1 MRKFATAEDDDDL
14 LPDDYPSDSDSY
26 VLGKPTLDLAALMWQ
41 PSYRGGL
48 LSADELSEPPESEL
62 ESEPT
67 NKGVES
73 EPKSG
78 SKFGSGFIPQDGS
91 PSVLPSRFT
100 TERYPVTAAFVEHG
114 EEPRRGP
121 VPLPR
126 KSFTVGGTADSSDS
140 IAGQTNQS
148 VRPPP
153 PLGCESLTSAQSTGP
168 PTASA
173 AVRPPPPAAPQSAA
187 PRRDTSGAGT
197 RPPPPPPPRTG
208 DIGDR
213 AAQIPSTAPTNSIDP
228 PFGNSNAHSVTPT
241 PPAAEPVP
249 PPPFVQP
256 QSSKIASSYADEGS
270 ETGEAEPQDT
280 FGEPT
285 ALNNKHVPAP
295 RRRMTGRPLPSAP
308 GVDTEPEL
316 SPSKSHRPTPIH
328 ADGQGG
334 EYKPQK
340 RTGESTETHDGGSG
354 PSSPLNAADQARKLV
369 PIHALLPHELVEVS
383 QHEKYGK
390 YFKLLKVGIP
400 KASVQKKMRDE
411 GVNEIF
417 LDLRPQ
423 DLVPIEETTNDFIAA
438 REHPIYKKYFRMLK
452 VGMQVPEVKVRLR
465 EDGIDPEIIEL
476 DPEQLVPLSEVRK
489 YSGTG
494 HSPSTAAGGVA
505 ATARKKRQLFQ
516 GIDASK
522 LGEDSLWA
530 EDEEEDIDFDAAELQ
545 RLFVAGT
552 AHGAGPGAGAGG
564 GARGPKTA
572 SLIDAKRAQNA
583 AISLA
588 RIKFTYEQLHEKVLS
603 LDDEKLSVEQLLSL
617 REYLPTHGEAQALRA
632 HKGDT
637 AAWGPAER
645 YMHAMLDLSQ
655 AASRIGC
662 MIYKQQFPS
671 LVHSCKA
678 QLAQLEMACEDV
690 KNCARL
696 KKVLKTILK
705 VGNQMDGGASH
716 AGLSMESL
724 LKLQSTKAFD
734 KKTSVLQYVVCVI
747 AKQDPDSLLFVE
759 DVASSSIAA
768 KLSFEQIANDKA
780 SIRRELE
787 QQLQF
792 LRTLDSSGEGSSL
805 HSIIAKS
812 LEFLSVK
819 ATHQCEDLDK
829 RYGKTHAKFAHLLAY
844 FGEEAT
850 LSSVDFFT
858 MLSRF
863 VQDFVTVRESV
874 QKSMRVEERKQA
886 AQELKDVS
894 KRQST
899 GRVATAALFSQLSN
913 ESSEAAA
920 EELVTGPVRRPSSM
934 RISSSGAAQRRSQL
948 LNEANAALTSTEEPQ
963 PATRRGS
970 ELELRRTNGIP
981 KGRSSTNESTIAA
994 IQAMVALQMSG
1005 PSSGDADGAH
1015 TETTVAASGLRSE
1028 SDTSTTVEAA
1038 QPPRPPPPPAA
1049 STGSAPRPP
1058 PPSWSSCNPASAA
1071 SPPPPPPP
1079 PSSVTAPL
1087 PPPTTI
1093 PAPPAAPQPPP
1104 APPAGPTKPPPPP
1117 PPLK

>member
-1 MRKFATAEDDDDL
+1 
-14 LPDDYPSDSDSY
+14 
-26 VLGKPTLDLAALMWQ
+26 MWQ

-48 LSADELSEPPESEL
+48 LSADELSEPPESEP

-67 NKGVES
+67 NEGVES

-100 TERYPVTAAFVEHG
+100 TQRYPVTAAFVEHG

-140 IAGQTNQS
+140 IAGQTAS
-148 VRPPP
+148 PVRPPP
-153 PLGCESLTSAQSTGP
+153 PPSGESLTSAQSTGP

-173 AVRPPPPAAPQSAA
+173 AERPPPPAAPQSAV
-187 PRRDTSGAGT
+187 PRHGTSGAGT

-213 AAQIPSTAPTNSIDP
+213 AAQTISTAPPNSMVP
-228 PFGNSNAHSVTPT
+228 LLGNSNAHSVTPA

-256 QSSKIASSYADEGS
+256 QSWSSASSYVDEGAES
-270 ETGEAEPQDT
+270 ETGEIEAQDS
-280 FGEPT
+280 FGEPA
-285 ALNNKHVPAP
+285 ALSNSHVPAP
-295 RRRMTGRPLPSAP
+295 RRRMTGRPLPVAP
-308 GVDTEPEL
+308 CVDREPEL
-316 SPSKSHRPTPIH
+316 SPSKSHRPTPIR

-334 EYKPQK
+334 EYKPQQ
-340 RTGESTETHDGGSG
+340 RTSESTEYHDGGSG
-354 PSSPLNAADQARKLV
+354 PSSPLSAADQARKLV

-383 QHEKYGK
+383 QLEKYGK
-390 YFKLLKVGIP
+390 YFKMLKVGIP

-452 VGMQVPEVKVRLR
+452 VGMQVLEVKARLR
-465 EDGIDPEIIEL
+465 EDGIDPEII
-476 DPEQLVPLSEVRK
+476 DMDGEQLVPLSEVRK

-494 HSPSTAAGGVA
+494 HSPAGGVA
-505 ATARKKRQLFQ
+505 AAPRKKRQLFQ

-530 EDEEEDIDFDAAELQ
+530 EGEEEDIDFDAAELQ

-552 AHGAGPGAGAGG
+552 AHGAGQGGGAGG

-588 RIKFTYEQLHEKVLS
+588 RIKFSYEQLREKVLS

-645 YMHAMLDLSQ
+645 YMHAMLDLPQ
-655 AASRIGC
+655 AASRIGS

-747 AKQDPDSLLFVE
+747 AKQDPDSVLFVE
-759 DVASSSIAA
+759 DVASSSVAA

-780 SIRRELE
+780 SVRRELE

-805 HSIIAKS
+805 HRMIAKS

-829 RYGKTHAKFAHLLAY
+829 RYAKTHAKFAHLLAY

-863 VQDFVTVRESV
+863 VQDFVTVREAV
-874 QKSMRVEERKQA
+874 QKSMRAEERKQA
-886 AQELKDVS
+886 AQDLKDVS

-899 GRVATAALFSQLSN
+899 GRVATAALFSQLSS

-920 EELVTGPVRRPSSM
+920 EERVTGPVRRPSST

-948 LNEANAALTSTEEPQ
+948 LNEANAALTSTDEPQ

-970 ELELRRTNGIP
+970 ELELRRANGIP

-1005 PSSGDADGAH
+1005 PSTGDTDGAH

-1028 SDTSTTVEAA
+1028 SDASTVEAV

-1058 PPSWSSCNPASAA
+1058 PPPSRPSNPASAA

-1093 PAPPAAPQPPP
+1093 PAPPTAPQPPP
-1104 APPAGPTKPPPPP
+1104 APPAGTTKPPPPP

>member
-1 MRKFATAEDDDDL
+1 
-14 LPDDYPSDSDSY
+14 
-26 VLGKPTLDLAALMWQ
+26 
-41 PSYRGGL
+41 
-48 LSADELSEPPESEL
+48 
-62 ESEPT
+62 
-67 NKGVES
+67 
-73 EPKSG
+73 
-78 SKFGSGFIPQDGS
+78 
-91 PSVLPSRFT
+91 
-100 TERYPVTAAFVEHG
+100 
-114 EEPRRGP
+114 
-121 VPLPR
+121 
-126 KSFTVGGTADSSDS
+126 
-140 IAGQTNQS
+140 
-148 VRPPP
+148 
-153 PLGCESLTSAQSTGP
+153 
-168 PTASA
+168 
-173 AVRPPPPAAPQSAA
+173 
-187 PRRDTSGAGT
+187 
-197 RPPPPPPPRTG
+197 
-208 DIGDR
+208 
-213 AAQIPSTAPTNSIDP
+213 
-228 PFGNSNAHSVTPT
+228 
-241 PPAAEPVP
+241 
-249 PPPFVQP
+249 VQP
-256 QSSKIASSYADEGS
+256 QASKSASSYADEGS

-280 FGEPT
+280 FGEPA
-285 ALNNKHVPAP
+285 ALNNTHVPAP
-295 RRRMTGRPLPSAP
+295 RRRMTGRPLPVAP
-308 GVDTEPEL
+308 CVDTEPEL
-316 SPSKSHRPTPIH
+316 SPLKSHRPTPIR

-334 EYKPQK
+334 EYKPQQ
-340 RTGESTETHDGGSG
+340 RISESIKSHDGGSG
-354 PSSPLNAADQARKLV
+354 PSSPLSAADQARKLV

-390 YFKLLKVGIP
+390 YFKMLKVGIP

-452 VGMQVPEVKVRLR
+452 VGMQVPEVKARLR
-465 EDGIDPEIIEL
+465 EDGIDPEII
-476 DPEQLVPLSEVRK
+476 DMGGEQLVPLTEVRK

-530 EDEEEDIDFDAAELQ
+530 EGEEEDIDFDAAELQ

-552 AHGAGPGAGAGG
+552 ALGAGPGAGAGG

-588 RIKFTYEQLHEKVLS
+588 RIKFSYEQLREKVLS

-645 YMHAMLDLSQ
+645 YMHAMLDLPQ

-662 MIYKQQFPS
+662 MIHKQQFPS

-705 VGNQMDGGASH
+705 VGNQMDDGAPH
-716 AGLSMESL
+716 AGLTMESL

-792 LRTLDSSGEGSSL
+792 LCTLDSSGEGSSL

-829 RYGKTHAKFAHLLAY
+829 RYAKTHAKFAHLLAY

-858 MLSRF
+858 MMSRF
-863 VQDFVTVRESV
+863 VQDFVTVREAV
-874 QKSMRVEERKQA
+874 QKSMRAEERKQA
-886 AQELKDVS
+886 AQDLKDVS

-899 GRVATAALFSQLSN
+899 GRVATAALLSQAA
-913 ESSEAAA
+913 SETTDSAT
-920 EELVTGPVRRPSSM
+920 EEPTSIPVRRPSSM
-934 RISSSGAAQRRSQL
+934 RVSSSGAAQRRSQL
-948 LNEANAALTSTEEPQ
+948 LNEANAALVSADETQ

-970 ELELRRTNGIP
+970 ELELRRANGIP

-1005 PSSGDADGAH
+1005 PSTGDTDCAH
-1015 TETTVAASGLRSE
+1015 TETAVAASGLRSE
-1028 SDTSTTVEAA
+1028 SDASTTVEAV
-1038 QPPRPPPPPAA
+1038 QPPRPPPPPTS
-1049 STGSAPRPP
+1049 STGSVSRPP
-1058 PPSWSSCNPASAA
+1058 PQPSPSSNPASAA

-1079 PSSVTAPL
+1079 PSSGTVPP
-1087 PPPTTI
+1087 PPPTTK
-1093 PAPPAAPQPPP
+1093 PAPPTAPQPPP
-1104 APPAGPTKPPPPP
+1104 TPPVGTARPQPPP
-1117 PPLK
+1117 PPLR